1 MELLAQTP
9 TQTDY
14 DAVVVGAGFGGI
26 YMLYKL
32 REELG
37 LSVRVFDKASGIG
50 GTWHW
55 NRYPGAMS
63 DSHAHVY
70 CYSFDKELLQE
81 WDIPTRY
88 VKQPQVLKYLEHVVQ
103 RHDLAKDIQLN
114 TEMTGASFDE
124 DRGVWQLRLDTGE
137 NVTARFLVT
146 ALGLLSQRNIPDFPG
161 LGSFAGE
168 TYHTGAW
175 PEGVDLTGKR
185 VGIIGTGSTGIQVI
199 TDIAPIVGHLT
210 VFQRSPQYTVPS
222 GNGPVPPEEA
232 ARIKRDYDKI
242 WAGVR
247 ESIVGFDVEESTVP
261 AMSVSAE
268 ERRRVFQEAWDQ
280 GNGFRYMFGTFCDIA
295 SDVQANEEAAAFV
308 RSKIAEIVKD
318 PETARK
324 LTPTELYAK
333 RPLCDSGY
341 FEQFNRDNVEL
352 VHLRENPLEEI
363 VPSGIR
369 TADGVTHEL
378 DVLIY
383 ATGFDAVDGAYKV
396 LDLRGRG
403 GKAMSDHWG
412 SGPTGYL
419 GIATHDFPNLFMVLG
434 PNGPFT
440 NLPPSIE
447 VQCDWIAGLIAKAGE
462 TGGTVEVAKEAEDD
476 WGRTCHEI
484 AHMTVF
490 PKAESWIFGANI
502 PGKPNVVTFYMAG
515 LASYRSVLDEVAGDN
530 YRGFEIRTPATT
542 G

>member
-1 MELLAQTP
+1 LAETP

-14 DAVVVGAGFGGI
+14 DAVVVGAGFAGI

-37 LSVRVFDKASGIG
+37 LSVRVFDKASGVG

-63 DSHAHVY
+63 DSHTHVY
-70 CYSFDKELLQE
+70 CYSFDKELLQDR
-81 WDIPTRY
+81 DITTKY
-88 VKQPQVLKYLEHVVQ
+88 VKQPQVLEYLEHVVE

-114 TEMTGASFDE
+114 TGMTGASFDE
-124 DRGVWQLRLDTGE
+124 KGGVWHVRLDTGE

-146 ALGLLSQRNIPDFPG
+146 AIGLLSQRNLPDFPG

-168 TYHTGAW
+168 SYHTGAW

-185 VGIIGTGSTGIQVI
+185 VGVIGTGSTGIQVI
-199 TDIAPIVGHLT
+199 TEVAPIVDHLT
-210 VFQRSPQYTVPS
+210 VFQRSPQYSVPS
-222 GNGPVPPEEA
+222 GNGPVTPEEA

-247 ESIVGFDVEESTVP
+247 DSMVAFGVEESTTP

-268 ERRRVFQEAWDQ
+268 ERRRVFQEAWDK

-295 SDVQANEEAAAFV
+295 TDPEANEEAAAFV

-341 FEQFNRDNVEL
+341 FEQFNRDNVEV
-352 VHLRENPLEEI
+352 VHLGETPLEEI
-363 VPSGIR
+363 VSSGVR

-378 DVLIY
+378 DVLVY

-396 LDLRGRG
+396 LDLHGRG
-403 GKAMSDHWG
+403 GKTMNDHWG
-412 SGPTGYL
+412 SGPTAYMGV
-419 GIATHDFPNLFMVLG
+419 ATHDFPNLFMVLG
-434 PNGPFT
+434 PHGPFT

-447 VQCDWIAGLIAKAGE
+447 VQVDWIADIITKAQE
-462 TGGTVEVAKEAEDD
+462 AGGTVEVTKDAEDS
-476 WGRTCHEI
+476 WCQICHDL
-484 AHMTVF
+484 AHQTVF
-490 PKAESWIFGANI
+490 PKVDSWIFGANI
-502 PGKPNVVTFYMAG
+502 PGKPQVVTFYMAG
-515 LASYRSVLDEVAGDN
+515 LAAYRGVLDEQTSNGYTA
-530 YRGFEIRTPATT
+530 FEIRTPAAT